1 MTRYYTV
8 TTPETGRDDKTRFH
22 KIGVAFPQKPDA
34 KSFLTIQLFATP
46 VNGQLVLF
54 APKPDGQGDE
64 PELVE

>member
-1 MTRYYTV
+1 MTRYYSV
-8 TTPETGRDDKTRFH
+8 TTPDEGKDGRTRFH

-54 APKPDGQGDE
+54 EPKPDVPGDD